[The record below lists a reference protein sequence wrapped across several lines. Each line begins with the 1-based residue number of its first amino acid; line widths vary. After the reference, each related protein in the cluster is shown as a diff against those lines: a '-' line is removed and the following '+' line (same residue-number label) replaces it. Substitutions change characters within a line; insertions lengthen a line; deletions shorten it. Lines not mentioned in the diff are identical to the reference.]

1 MTPFFPSHLK
11 RCFLRRGFLFHNER
25 FFKTH
30 GEIIRPVY
38 PPQERVAAE
47 VFSSRCAI
55 LTWLILELGCTSSFI
70 GSACRDQL
78 ACTDFPLFYYSELG
92 APVPH
97 LRVGKGVDQYTV
109 RRFLDRLQ
117 AEPRYRPS

>member
-1 MTPFFPSHLK
+1 MAIA
-11 RCFLRRGFLFHNER
+11 C
-25 FFKTH
+25 
-30 GEIIRPVY
+30 RPPAECQNGCCQRVHDGLD
-38 PPQERVAAE
+38 PQRISDHDCAAE

-55 LTWLILELGCTSSFI
+55 LTWLILEPGCTSSFI

-92 APVPH
+92 ASVPH